1 MVIFFFSSRMGI
13 EKEKI
18 AKEEMFMPSTFYT
31 SVHAR
36 SFASYNNPIKRTTE
50 REKKIAV

>member
-1 MVIFFFSSRMGI
+1 MGI

-18 AKEEMFMPSTFYT
+18 AKEEMFMPSTFYA

-36 SFASYNNPIKRTTE
+36 SFASSNSTIKRPAE
-50 REKKIAV
+50 RKRRRKKK